1 MALPGDPQVMHMASS
16 MATALQEQSRVK
28 CGFAS
33 VADVTTGRLDDR
45 MDSYFLSET
54 LVYLYLTIMPA
65 EELKK
70 VARWPVGGI
79 VFSTEGHM
87 FPLPSAGDYKLDH
100 LRDITDSNAD
110 LYPDEENRPLMTCDS
125 ISPLERV
132 AVQGRCRTKY
142 ILTPNHQLQSLGYSA
157 HLCRPQDV
165 RITATVSSL
174 QSRSWKMEGMSASFG
189 LPLAAVQSQSVR
201 PQSRGIT
208 STGTSVLDFLRPPGQ
223 MPAFSEGVFSAQ
235 RGSGWYAARELLASR
250 KIVLAT
256 PEHACTALLTEKTSN
271 GTDNATAPFMES
283 PKNPYEGRA
292 VVVSRGDCLFL
303 QKLTYL
309 QQVKAAIAI
318 VVNTEKHTDL
328 QVMSCPLQDRGS
340 AKSVHTPSVMV
351 SFEDGETLRWLVR
364 TYGDVTVKVVTRT

>member
-1 MALPGDPQVMHMASS
+1 MSCLVFLREAIPLHSTLGHKRLLQAINVNVGPRANLSLLSKTSCGDLSTQRPIPR
-16 MATALQEQSRVK
+16 LLCE
-28 CGFAS
+28 
-33 VADVTTGRLDDR
+33 DVYSTP
-45 MDSYFLSET
+45 
-54 LVYLYLTIMPA
+54 MPC
-65 EELKK
+65 
-70 VARWPVGGI
+70 V
-79 VFSTEGHM
+79 
-87 FPLPSAGDYKLDH
+87 
-100 LRDITDSNAD
+100 
-110 LYPDEENRPLMTCDS
+110 C
-125 ISPLERV
+125 
-132 AVQGRCRTKY
+132 
-142 ILTPNHQLQSLGYSA
+142 SA
-157 HLCRPQDV
+157 HRFVVRFVCELWPRRPQQDKTHP
-165 RITATVSSL
+165 RQATATVSSL